1 MGGMAPQ
8 SARDP
13 LRERSSTRSVR
24 PSDLRRVH
32 IRIEGIVQGVG
43 FRPYVYRLST
53 SLGLAGWVRN
63 TSGSVIIEVEG
74 PPPAVQRFLDRLPTD
89 APPLA
94 QIHGLVVEPAALQ
107 LTEGFSILQ
116 SSTESGRS
124 QLVSP
129 DVATCDLCLHEVL
142 EPSDRRHRYA
152 FTNCTDCGPRF
163 TIITAMPYD
172 RPNTTMASFTM
183 CPDCQ
188 AEYDDP
194 GNRRFHAQ
202 PNACPVCGPS
212 LSLLDAHGNGLRCA
226 DPLTETVRLLQQG
239 QIVAIKGLGGFLLAC
254 DATSPTAVRRLRE
267 RKHRPS
273 KPFAVML
280 RALEAAKQH
289 CDLTPDEESL
299 LTAPSAPIVLAK
311 WNHRSSICGDVAPGL
326 LFLGI
331 MLPYTPL
338 HHLLVRECNLPLV
351 MTSGNLSEEPIV
363 ADNDE
368 ALARLHG
375 IADSYLVHNRP
386 IHSRYD
392 DSVAM
397 VVDGAPQFL
406 RRARGYAPRPLQLPY
421 DSPSILAVGPQMKNT
436 FCLADGDRAFVSQH
450 IGDLDCV
457 ETIDHFERTIELYR
471 TLFHIEPVIVAHD
484 LHPDYASTR
493 YALDLVNAGLG
504 AYAVQH
510 HHAHIASCMV
520 ENAVSDPVI
529 GVAFDGSGLGSDG
542 HIWGGEFLV
551 CDYAS
556 SRRAAHLEYLP
567 LPGGDAA
574 ILRPYRTAAA
584 YIATLF
590 GPHAL
595 SRARNVTPL
604 LGADER
610 GALLR
615 QIETG
620 FNTPLTSSMGRLFD
634 AVAALA
640 GVRSAID
647 YDGQAAIELEM
658 AAHRHTGALPS
669 SRYTFDF
676 EDVDSPWIIRVA
688 PVLEAVLHDLA
699 RGERIPLIA
708 ASLHEAVARMA
719 LEACVRISRTTGIV
733 TVALSGGVF
742 QNRIL
747 AERVP
752 RLLRDAGFRVLTHVQ
767 LPSNDGCVSLG
778 QAAIAAHRDGTA
790 IHPGSR

>member
-1 MGGMAPQ
+1 MGGMASQPARNPLSGRP
-8 SARDP
+8 SARS
-13 LRERSSTRSVR
+13 LR
-24 PSDLRRVH
+24 PSEPQRVY
-32 IRIEGIVQGVG
+32 IRIEGMVQGVG
-43 FRPYVYRLST
+43 FRPYVYRLAT

-74 PPPAVQRFLDRLPTD
+74 PSAAVQRFLDRLPTD

-94 QIHGLVVEPAALQ
+94 QIHSLTLEPVPLH
-107 LTEGFSILQ
+107 LTEQFSILQ
-116 SSTESGRS
+116 SAPESGRS

-129 DVATCDLCLHEVL
+129 DVATCDLCLHEIL
-142 EPSDRRHRYA
+142 EPSDRRRHYA

-172 RPNTTMASFTM
+172 RPNTTMASFAM

-212 LSLLDAHGNGLRCA
+212 LSLLDEHGNGLPCA
-226 DPLTETVRLLQQG
+226 DLLTETARLLQQG
-239 QIVAIKGLGGFLLAC
+239 HIVALKGLGGFLLAC
-254 DATSPTAVRRLRE
+254 DATSTAAVRRLRE

-273 KPFAVML
+273 KPFAVMV
-280 RALEAAKQH
+280 RDLEAAGGH
-289 CDLTPDEESL
+289 CDLTPAEESL
-299 LTAPSAPIVLAK
+299 LSAPSAPIVLAR
-311 WNHRSSICGDVAPGL
+311 WTDRSSICDDVAPGL
-326 LFLGI
+326 PFLGI

-338 HHLLVRECNLPLV
+338 HHLLVRESGFPLV
-351 MTSGNLSEEPIV
+351 MTSGNLSEEPIA

-368 ALARLHG
+368 ALARLRG
-375 IADSYLVHNRP
+375 IADFYLVHNRP

-397 VVDGAPQFL
+397 VVDGAPQLL
-406 RRARGYAPRPLQLPY
+406 RRARGYAPRPIPLSY
-421 DSPSILAVGPQMKNT
+421 DSQPILAVGPQMKNA
-436 FCLADGDRAFVSQH
+436 FCLAEGDRAFVSQH

-457 ETIDHFERTIELYR
+457 ETLEHFERTIELYR

-493 YALDLVNAGLG
+493 YALGLTGAGIK
-504 AYAVQH
+504 AHAVQH
-510 HHAHIASCMV
+510 HHAHIASCMAESGV
-520 ENAVSDPVI
+520 TDPVI
-529 GVAFDGSGLGSDG
+529 GVAFDGSGYGADG
-542 HIWGGEFLV
+542 RIWGGEFLV

-584 YIATLF
+584 YIAMLF
-590 GPHAL
+590 GSDAL
-595 SRARNVTPL
+595 RRAANVTRPL
-604 LGADER
+604 GTDER
-610 GALLR
+610 RTLLR
-615 QIETG
+615 QVETG

-634 AVAALA
+634 AVAALT
-640 GVRSAID
+640 GVRSVID

-658 AAHRHTGALPS
+658 QAHRHTGALPS
-669 SRYTFDF
+669 GHYTFGL
-676 EDVDSPWIIRVA
+676 EDVDDTWVVKIA

-699 RGERIPLIA
+699 RGESIPLIA
-708 ASLHEAVARMA
+708 ASLHEAVAQMA
-719 LEACVRISRTTGIV
+719 AETCVRISRTTGIR
-733 TVALSGGVF
+733 TVALSGGVS

-747 AERVP
+747 ADRVP
-752 RLLRDAGFRVLTHVQ
+752 RLLRDAGFRVLTHVH
-767 LPSNDGCVSLG
+767 LPANDGCVSLG
-778 QAAIAAHRDGTA
+778 QAAIAAHRDSTTA
-790 IHPGSR
+790 HPGSP